1 MGQGGEVTKG
11 EGCRRGSETGYLQP
25 VVDLVG
31 HYMPFTLN
39 ERDTVGGSKAAE
51 RHDVILFYQYDS
63 GLVF

>member
-1 MGQGGEVTKG
+1 MGRGGEVTKG
-11 EGCRRGSETGYLQP
+11 EGCSRRSVSGYLGP
-25 VVDLVG
+25 VVDLGG

-51 RHDVILFYQYDS
+51 WHDVILFYQYDA